1 MIMAHF
7 AEIDPST
14 SIVLRTLVVPDD
26 QESRGA
32 QFLAVDLGLGG
43 TWIQTSYNTRYGV
56 HTGGGTPLRINY
68 AEPGFTYD
76 AALDGFIY
84 PKPANH
90 PDWVLDP
97 ATGVWNP
104 PAP

>member
-1 MIMAHF
+1 MAHF

-32 QFLAVDLGLGG
+32 QFLAADLGLGG
-43 TWIQTSYNTRYGV
+43 TWIQTSYNTRFGD